1 LLPTPVDIINHG
13 IFPLKKPSTIFV
25 KTCLPKNVK
34 KSVPQKHTKISD
46 MFMEKTCLVHGQSF
60 VSFWRPTYRQ
70 REVCN
75 LGWVVVMFV
84 SQRASSSYCLW
95 QPWWWL
101 WELDLEA
108 CGGGLLWS
116 FSPVIIGGL
125 AGPKGSWGAAPPL
138 LRSVRLHSSV
148 MHPKWFVPS
157 NVSTGWR
164 RSFLDLEKD
173 GQRTGSLFK
182 FSSRS
187 SV

>member
-1 LLPTPVDIINHG
+1 
-13 IFPLKKPSTIFV
+13 
-25 KTCLPKNVK
+25 
-34 KSVPQKHTKISD
+34 
-46 MFMEKTCLVHGQSF
+46 MEKTCLVHGQSF

-108 CGGGLLWS
+108 CGGGSLWS

-125 AGPKGSWGAAPPL
+125 
-138 LRSVRLHSSV
+138 
-148 MHPKWFVPS
+148 VPS
-157 NVSTGWR
+157 LRWTKGQLGCRCSAPCVCIPLRCILSGLSLATFPQTGAEASSIWR
-164 RSFLDLEKD
+164 RMDKGPDRFPNFLPGPLCKILE
-173 GQRTGSLFK
+173 GSVLFL
-182 FSSRS
+182 F
-187 SV
+187 